1 MKKIWLFL
9 LFFIFIDVKAASVIN
24 PIEFDISDEFYL
36 KVDKYYQDDVTYFN
50 IVNNLGNNLTNDQ
63 LREILNRTTEDSQNY
78 LSIYSKLKIKV
89 TPLEDTMLEPLLTR
103 YYLGFNE
110 IWNYEEVELDVEKS
124 LKATKMM
131 LEDEIDL
138 YSGGIIYKSPT
149 DGSLTTIIPDDV
161 DLAGLTLEEQL
172 ATLLNLDLSNNP
184 DVVIDNYQNLY
195 NIYGISGK
203 NNIKRF
209 DFYNSNDF
217 SLIEKDVSNLDFLT
231 SRYVVFKY
239 DENVITTFNENDLVS
254 ENNDSKKIIL
264 LIIGILLLS
273 FIITI
278 MKLKKVFIFK

>member
-9 LFFIFIDVKAASVIN
+9 LLFIFIDVKAATVIN

-36 KVDKYYQDDVTYFN
+36 KVDKYYRDDVTYFD
-50 IVNNLGNNLTNDQ
+50 VVDKLGNDLNEEQ
-63 LREILNRTTEDSQNY
+63 LKEILSRSTEENQNY
-78 LSIYSKLKIKV
+78 LAIYSKLKIKV
-89 TPLEDTMLEPLLTR
+89 KPLEDTAFESLSNK

-110 IWNYEEVELDVEKS
+110 IWNYEEVELDVMAGKNAK
-124 LKATKMM
+124 LMF

-149 DGSLTTIIPDDV
+149 DDEWTTTIPNDV
-161 DLAGLTLEEQL
+161 DLEGLTLEEQL

-195 NIYGISGK
+195 NIYGIAGK

-209 DFYNSNDF
+209 DFYSYNN
-217 SLIEKDVSNLDFLT
+217 LNLGERNVSNLTPLT
-231 SRYVVFKY
+231 SHYVVLKY
-239 DENVITTFNENDLVS
+239 DNNVVTTFS
-254 ENNDSKKIIL
+254 ESELISEDNNKIIYIL
-264 LIIGILLLS
+264 IGILLLS

>member
-89 TPLEDTMLEPLLTR
+89 TPLEDTILEPLLTR

-110 IWNYEEVELDVEKS
+110 IWNYEEAELDVEKS
-124 LKATKMM
+124 LNATKMM

-161 DLAGLTLEEQL
+161 DLAGFTLEEQL

-184 DVVIDNYQNLY
+184 DIVIDNYQNLY